1 MLSILCIS
9 LILSFDAGN
18 SAAVTSVDLFYPRFA
33 ALASAAHAFTQHGD
47 IIYWPAHSCR
57 LRSRDTTQGSLV
69 AILLKYVVCYRSP
82 TALILL
88 DTSSIVRCVA
98 PLTTTT
104 GHQSNS
110 LTNDENS
117 GRAGTAC
124 KEKPREGKQKKT

>member
-9 LILSFDAGN
+9 LILSFDAGD
-18 SAAVTSVDLFYPRFA
+18 SAALTSVDLFYPRFA
-33 ALASAAHAFTQHGD
+33 SVDHAFTQHGD

-57 LRSRDTTQGSLV
+57 LCSRDTTQGSLV

-88 DTSSIVRCVA
+88 DTFSIVRCVA

-110 LTNDENS
+110 LANDENS

-124 KEKPREGKQKKT
+124 KEKPREGKHKNVTN